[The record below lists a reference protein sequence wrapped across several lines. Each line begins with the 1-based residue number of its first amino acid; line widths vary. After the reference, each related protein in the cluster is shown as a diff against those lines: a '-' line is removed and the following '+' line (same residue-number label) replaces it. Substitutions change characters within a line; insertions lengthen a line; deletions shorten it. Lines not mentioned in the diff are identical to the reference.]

1 MPTTMRIHLVVN
13 VSQIVRYR
21 KPVVGQRVVIL
32 KPAEADREKKWK
44 VEKILN
50 KQKVRGVTK
59 YLVQWKRF
67 TVEHDIWERKKDLG
81 NVREIIA
88 DFKGRISTEV
98 RKQQKIE
105 IVEEQDFKRGELP
118 GKYMV
123 RMLYGWNNGKFEN
136 KYLRKL
142 KRNWQR

>member
-1 MPTTMRIHLVVN
+1 MGLYIIEEIVSTNTFKLKMPTTMRIHLVVN

-59 YLVQWKRF
+59 YLVQWKGF
-67 TVEHDIWERKKDLG
+67 TVEHYI
-81 NVREIIA
+81 
-88 DFKGRISTEV
+88 
-98 RKQQKIE
+98 
-105 IVEEQDFKRGELP
+105 
-118 GKYMV
+118 
-123 RMLYGWNNGKFEN
+123 
-136 KYLRKL
+136 
-142 KRNWQR
+142 

>member
-1 MPTTMRIHLVVN
+1 MGLYIIEEIVSTNTFKLKMPTTMRIHLVVN

-67 TVEHDIWERKKDLG
+67 TVEHDI
-81 NVREIIA
+81 
-88 DFKGRISTEV
+88 
-98 RKQQKIE
+98 
-105 IVEEQDFKRGELP
+105 
-118 GKYMV
+118 
-123 RMLYGWNNGKFEN
+123 
-136 KYLRKL
+136 
-142 KRNWQR
+142 